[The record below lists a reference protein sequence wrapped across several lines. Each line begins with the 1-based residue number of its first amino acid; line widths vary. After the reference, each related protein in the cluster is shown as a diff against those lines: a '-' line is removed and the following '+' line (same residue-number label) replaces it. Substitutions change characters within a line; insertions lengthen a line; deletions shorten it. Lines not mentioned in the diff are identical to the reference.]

1 MSTCLSWINRKMLQV
16 FLVKTGE
23 KQTNSFF
30 TIKKLNKLKV
40 FKTERSDFNP
50 VRLLWSTTWTLL
62 AFTYQLTDRRNLW
75 MWKHSSPLT
84 HVHGLKTCFIWLKCS
99 SAGFFDELV
108 SERFL
113 SCNDMF
119 LFFNTWLAS
128 LSSSCLPLNISS
140 LHHFSLDNE
149 SPVSL
154 FLSKL

>member
-23 KQTNSFF
+23 KPTNIFF

-99 SAGFFDELV
+99 SAGFGWASFWEV
-108 SERFL
+108 SELQWHVFVFQHL
-113 SCNDMF
+113 ISIAVIILPTSKYF
-119 LFFNTWLAS
+119 LFAS
-128 LSSSCLPLNISS
+128 F
-140 LHHFSLDNE
+140 FSGQWITCFTFSE
-149 SPVSL
+149 
-154 FLSKL
+154 